1 MTGSTGVLVAAAI
14 VGAALGGAPAAAQ
27 TFPSKPITIVVPASP
42 GGVVDTL
49 GRQMAHRLTQKWG
62 QQVVVENRPGANNSI
77 AAEYVSKAPPDG
89 HTLFIAPD
97 GTFVTNPSLY
107 AKLPY
112 DPEKSFT
119 PISGLVLINH
129 ALILHPSVAANNVK
143 DLLAAAKAKPSTIN
157 YGTFGIGSSGHM
169 NMELLQNMSGARF
182 QAVHYKGATPALTD
196 VMAGHIQM
204 MFVSVGTA
212 VPQWRNNKVK
222 LIAVS
227 SPKRMERLPDV
238 PTVAESG
245 VPGYRAVSW
254 FGLFGP
260 AGMPA
265 DVVAKINGEIRAM
278 HQEPEFAKTFLDKYY
293 FQSIA
298 GSPQD
303 LSKFIKEE
311 EPRWRKIIT
320 DANIKVK

>member
-1 MTGSTGVLVAAAI
+1 MIKSLGALVAAA
-14 VGAALGGAPAAAQ
+14 VLGAVPAAAQ
-27 TFPSKPITIVVPASP
+27 SYPSKTITIVVPASP

-49 GRQMAHRLTQKWG
+49 GRQMAQRLTEKWG

-77 AAEYVSKAPPDG
+77 AAEYVSKSAPDG
-89 HTLFIAPD
+89 HTLFVAPD
-97 GTFVTNPSLY
+97 GTFVANPSLY
-107 AKLPY
+107 PKLPY
-112 DPEKSFT
+112 DPDKSFT
-119 PISGLVLINH
+119 PITGLVLINH
-129 ALILHPSVAANNVK
+129 PLILHPSVTANSVK
-143 DLLAAAKAKPSTIN
+143 DLIDAAKQKPSTIN

-169 NMELLQNMSGARF
+169 NMELLQNMSGAKF

-196 VMAGHIQM
+196 VVAGHIQM

-212 VPQWRNNKVK
+212 VPQWRNSKVK

-227 SPKRMERLPDV
+227 AAKRMERLPDV
-238 PTVAESG
+238 PTASETG
-245 VPGYRAVSW
+245 VPGYEAVSW

-278 HQEPEFAKTFLDKYY
+278 HAEPEFKKSFLDRFY

-298 GSPQD
+298 GPPEQ
-303 LSKFIKEE
+303 LVKFIKDE
-311 EPRWRKIIT
+311 EPKWRKIIT
-320 DANIKVK
+320 DAKIKVE

>member
-1 MTGSTGVLVAAAI
+1 MKNSLGAI
-14 VGAALGGAPAAAQ
+14 LAMALLGANTAAAQ
-27 TFPSKPITIVVPASP
+27 TYPSKTITIVVPASP
-42 GGVVDTL
+42 GGVTDTL
-49 GRQMAHRLTQKWG
+49 GRQLAQRFSEKWG
-62 QQVVVENRPGANNSI
+62 QQAVVENRPGANNSI
-77 AAEYVSKAPPDG
+77 AAEYVSKSAPDG
-89 HTLFIAPD
+89 HTLFIGPD
-97 GTFVTNPSLY
+97 GTFVANPSLY
-107 AKLPY
+107 TKLPY

-119 PISGLVLINH
+119 PITGLVVINH
-129 ALILHPSVAANNVK
+129 ALILNPSVAANNVK
-143 DLLAAAKAKPSTIN
+143 DLLAAAKEKPATIN

-169 NMELLQNMSGARF
+169 NMELLQTLSGARF

-212 VPQWRNNKVK
+212 VPQWRGGKVK
-222 LIAVS
+222 LIAVGAGQ
-227 SPKRMERLPDV
+227 RMPQLPEV

-245 VPGYRAVSW
+245 VPGYEAVSW

-278 HQEPEFAKTFLDKYY
+278 HADPEFRKSFLDKFY

-298 GSPQD
+298 GPPEQ
-303 LSKFIKEE
+303 LTKLIKDE
-311 EPRWRKIIT
+311 EPKWRKIIT
-320 DANIKVK
+320 DAKIKVE

>member
-1 MTGSTGVLVAAAI
+1 MRTTLGTLVAVAI
-14 VGAALGGAPAAAQ
+14 LGGVPAAAQ
-27 TFPSKPITIVVPASP
+27 TYPSKTITIVVPASP

-77 AAEYVSKAPPDG
+77 AAEYVSKAAPDG

-97 GTFVTNPSLY
+97 GTFVANPSLY
-107 AKLPY
+107 PKLPY
-112 DPEKSFT
+112 DPDKSFT

-143 DLLAAAKAKPSTIN
+143 ELIDAAKQKPATIN

-169 NMELLQNMSGARF
+169 NMELLQTMSGAKF

-196 VMAGHIQM
+196 VVAGHIQM

-212 VPQWRNNKVK
+212 VPQWRSNKVK

-227 SPKRMERLPDV
+227 APKRIERLPDV

-265 DVVAKINGEIRAM
+265 DVVARINGEIRAM
-278 HQEPEFAKTFLDKYY
+278 HQEPEFTKTFLDKYY

-298 GSPQD
+298 GSPDD
-303 LSKFIKEE
+303 LAKFIKEE

>member
-1 MTGSTGVLVAAAI
+1 MTKTLGALLTLTL
-14 VGAALGGAPAAAQ
+14 VGAIPAAAQ
-27 TFPSKPITIVVPASP
+27 TAYPSKTITIVVPASP

-49 GRQMAHRLTQKWG
+49 GRQMAQRLTEKWG

-77 AAEYVSKAPPDG
+77 AAEYVSKAAPDG

-97 GTFVTNPSLY
+97 GTFVANPSLY
-107 AKLPY
+107 SKLPY
-112 DPEKSFT
+112 DTEKSFA
-119 PISGLVLINH
+119 PISGLVVINH
-129 ALILHPSVAANNVK
+129 ALILHPSVQANNVK
-143 DLLAAAKAKPSTIN
+143 ELLALAKQKPGGIN

-169 NMELLQNMSGARF
+169 NMELLQTMAGAKF
-182 QAVHYKGATPALTD
+182 QPVHYKGATPALTD
-196 VMAGHIQM
+196 VVAGHIQM

-212 VPQWRNNKVK
+212 VPQWRSNKVK

-227 SPKRMERLPDV
+227 PAKRMERLPDV

-245 VPGYRAVSW
+245 VPGYEAVSW

-260 AGMPA
+260 AGMPR

-278 HQEPEFAKTFLDKYY
+278 HAEPEFRKTFLDKFY

-298 GSPQD
+298 GSPEQ
-303 LSKFIKEE
+303 LAAYIKAE
-311 EPRWRKIIT
+311 EPKWRKIIT
-320 DANIKVK
+320 DAKIKVQ